1 MHPGRVKSGL
11 KVREEE
17 GPILSEGED
26 VALTLDG
33 IPVKRWR
40 VGSSDAIGP
49 VPSAW
54 KISTVRV
61 ESKQR
66 LVVTLDGPIEGREA
80 DYLAVVDA
88 RDERVAGRAQLKNG
102 EKVWTFTPK
111 APWQSG
117 TYALVAR
124 GTLEDPAGNRLG
136 SRFETS
142 VDSPS
147 GAPVD
152 VVIPFEI

>member
-1 MHPGRVKSGL
+1 M
-11 KVREEE
+11 
-17 GPILSEGED
+17 GPILAEGAH

-33 IPVKRWR
+33 ISIKRWR
-40 VGSSDAIGP
+40 VGPSDAIGP
-49 VPSAW
+49 APSAW
-54 KISTVRV
+54 TISPVRV

-88 RDERVAGRAQLKNG
+88 RDERVAGRARLTKG
-102 EKVWTFTPK
+102 ENVWTFTPK

-124 GTLEDPAGNRLG
+124 GTLEDPAGNRLWGPFWASAG
-136 SRFETS
+136 SPPQRPAH
-142 VDSPS
+142 V
-147 GAPVD
+147 
-152 VVIPFEI
+152 